1 MLCFQH
7 NNQLE
12 EVFPMTENKQYI
24 NQPQENGS
32 LLISDDVIE
41 SISRRALEEI
51 EGFAGL
57 STRPGADIA
66 ELIGKNWGQGIKTMI
81 TDDNKLTIECN
92 VMLYYGCNVVSVAQ
106 AIQERISSEVE
117 TFTGVKVVAVNVNI
131 CGVIRK

>member
-1 MLCFQH
+1 
-7 NNQLE
+7 
-12 EVFPMTENKQYI
+12 MTENKQYI

-92 VMLYYGCNVVSVAQ
+92 VMLYYGYNVVSVAQ